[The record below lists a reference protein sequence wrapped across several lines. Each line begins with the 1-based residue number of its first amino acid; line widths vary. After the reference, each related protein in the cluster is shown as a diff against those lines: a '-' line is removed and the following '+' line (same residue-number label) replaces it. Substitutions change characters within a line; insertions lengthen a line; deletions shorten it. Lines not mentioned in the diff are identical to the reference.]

1 MMHSHQPHEQTPHGF
16 CVLLSYFTRI
26 LFKPNYF
33 QIPVKFVCFRH
44 AREDGISTAQQFS
57 AVSRESKDAT
67 EERTK
72 PEAAMEETQEEDEE
86 EQDTDSVE
94 EDFYSCSEDE

>member
-1 MMHSHQPHEQTPHGF
+1 MNSVF
-16 CVLLSYFTRI
+16 VKAI
-26 LFKPNYF
+26 LPEYF

-44 AREDGISTAQQFS
+44 AHGGMSTDPQFS
-57 AVSRESKDAT
+57 ESKDET
-67 EERTK
+67 EEKTK
-72 PEAAMEETQEEDEE
+72 PEAAMEETQEEIEE